1 MRMCVCTYIKRESAS
16 VSHTH
21 THTHKHGLL
30 LYNSLT
36 VLLAMLSASVAS
48 QIVFISTLKQTA
60 GG

>member
-1 MRMCVCTYIKRESAS
+1 MCVCTYIKRESAS
-16 VSHTH
+16 VSH

-48 QIVFISTLKQTA
+48 QIMFISTLKQTA